1 MGSAGKSPLTLV
13 LGAGN
18 VGDTSSDPIARYSTP
33 DEVNAFFN
41 VFAKRGYNQID
52 TARGYSLHAPG
63 TSEPRI
69 GAIYPGDRF
78 IIDSKADPTAGY
90 TKESVLR
97 DIDASRDALKVDQ
110 INIYYLHAP
119 DRKNPPELAIEALD
133 QANKEGKI
141 KAWGISNYRADE
153 VQNTLDICEDRGF
166 VKPSIYQGH
175 YNPVVRGGEK
185 ELFPLL
191 RKNNIAFSAY
201 SPAAAGFFAG
211 SSRTAKPNSRFD
223 SSHTAGSIY
232 VSMYV
237 KPTIEAA
244 VNKALEMASKHGI
257 GGHAAALRWT
267 AYHSILNGA
276 HGDAL
281 VVGASSPEQLE
292 TNIDHIEEGP
302 LPDDVAAAF
311 EAVGHEAGDEIK
323 YHF

>member
-1 MGSAGKSPLTLV
+1 MGPTRKSPLTLV

-33 DEVNAFFN
+33 DKVNAFFN
-41 VFAKRGYNQID
+41 AFAKRGYNQID

-69 GAIYPGDRF
+69 GAICPGDRF

-97 DIDASRDALKVDQ
+97 DIDASLDALKVDQ

-119 DRKNPPELAIEALD
+119 DRKNPPEPAIQALN
-133 QANKEGKI
+133 QACKEGKI

-153 VQNTLDICEDRGF
+153 VQNTLDFCEDRGF

-201 SPAAAGFFAG
+201 SPAGAGFFAG
-211 SSRTAKPNSRFD
+211 SSKTAKPKSR
-223 SSHTAGSIY
+223 
-232 VSMYV
+232 
-237 KPTIEAA
+237 PTIEAA
-244 VNKALEMASKHGI
+244 VNKALEVASKHGI

-267 AYHSILNGA
+267 AYHSILNRA

-311 EAVGHEAGDEIK
+311 EAVGQEAGDEIK